1 MQQAIIITGMLLGGL
16 GMFLLAV
23 TMITDGLK
31 ATAGPALRE
40 MLSDWTRSPL
50 HGIFSGVAIT
60 AIVQSSSAVT
70 VATIGFVNAGIINM
84 RQALGIVYGSNIGT
98 TMTGWLVAIIGFKIN
113 VDAFALPLIGIGMIL
128 KLTGGESRRASI
140 GLAMVGFGLFFMGID
155 VLRDAFGGLVETID
169 LAEFTL
175 EGMAGVLVYFG
186 IGFLITLLTQSS
198 SAAIAIT
205 LTAATEGVLGI
216 NAAAA
221 MVIGANV
228 GTTSTAALAVIG
240 ATPNAK
246 RVASAHILFNMGTGV
261 VALLILPVLFL
272 IVKYAGEM
280 LGLQNIPAITL
291 ALFHTIF
298 NILGVLL
305 IFPLN
310 SRLVAFLEKRFVT
323 QEEMEGQPIYLDK
336 TVAVSPPLAVNAL
349 TLELSRMTAIV
360 RRMGQAALSVKKV
373 SSKRLSSDDMVVHKL
388 SSSLA
393 EFITR
398 LEKEKLSQE
407 VSEELAL
414 ILRADQHLLAS
425 ADQAALFARLQV
437 DTASIE
443 DGQLAAGIKHF
454 HAEVASL
461 IEMAKPGE
469 TDFSYDECERQ
480 LAQVQV
486 DYDNLKAS
494 LLAAGTASRIPIPLM
509 IDVVEQNSRLRRM
522 ARQLVKA
529 MNFLNEV
536 FVATSMLLPEP
547 VVRSEGAMDATA
559 GQETLSPSNVVRQD
573 KR

>member
-1 MQQAIIITGMLLGGL
+1 MQQTIIIGGMLLGGL

-40 MLSDWTRSPL
+40 LLANWTRSPL
-50 HGIFSGVAIT
+50 HGIFSGIAIT

-113 VDAFALPLIGIGMIL
+113 VDAFALPMIGLGMIL
-128 KLTGGESRRASI
+128 KLTGGENKRASI
-140 GLAMVGFGLFFMGID
+140 GLALVGFGLFFIGID
-155 VLRDAFGGLVETID
+155 VLKDAFGGLVETID
-169 LAEFTL
+169 LAKFTV
-175 EGMAGVLVYFG
+175 EGFTGVLMYLG
-186 IGFLITLLTQSS
+186 IGFLMTLLTQSS

-205 LTAATEGVLGI
+205 LTAATGGVVDI

-246 RVASAHILFNMGTGV
+246 RVASAHIIFNVGTGA
-261 VALLILPVLFL
+261 VALIILPILFL
-272 IVKYAGEM
+272 IVKHAGEL
-280 LGLQNIPAITL
+280 LGLEDIPAVTL
-291 ALFHTIF
+291 ALFHSIF

-310 SRLVAFLEKRFVT
+310 SRLADFLEKKFVT
-323 QEEMEGQPIYLDK
+323 QEETEGQPRYLDK
-336 TVAVSPPLAVNAL
+336 IVAVSPPLALNAL
-349 TLELSRMTAIV
+349 ALELSRVTAVV
-360 RRMGQAALSVKKV
+360 RRMGLEVLRHKKI
-373 SSKRLSSDDMVVHKL
+373 SNRRISADEMVVQKL
-388 SSSLA
+388 SSSVA
-393 EFITR
+393 EFITH

-407 VSEELAL
+407 VSAELAL
-414 ILRADQHLLAS
+414 ILRAQQHLLAS
-425 ADQAALFARLQV
+425 ADQAALFARLQADIMAV
-437 DTASIE
+437 E
-443 DGQLAAGIKHF
+443 DDQLLAGIKRF

-461 IEMAKPGE
+461 IEMAKPGQA
-469 TDFSYDECERQ
+469 DFSYAGCERQ
-480 LAQVQV
+480 LAQIQL
-486 DYDNLKAS
+486 DYDELKAS
-494 LLAAGTASRIPIPLM
+494 LLKAGAELRIAIPLM

-529 MNFLNEV
+529 MNCLNEV
-536 FVATSMLLPEP
+536 FLTSGTILPESAKP
-547 VVRSEGAMDATA
+547 EREADAPDGQKNSVA
-559 GQETLSPSNVVRQD
+559 G
-573 KR
+573 

>member
-1 MQQAIIITGMLLGGL
+1 MHQMIIICGMLLGGL

-40 MLSDWTRSPL
+40 MLSNWTRSPL

-98 TMTGWLVAIIGFKIN
+98 TMTGWLVAIIGFKID
-113 VDAFALPLIGIGMIL
+113 VDAFALPLIGLGMIL
-128 KLTGGESRRASI
+128 KLTGGESKRASI
-140 GLAMVGFGLFFMGID
+140 GLALVGFGLFFTGID
-155 VLRDAFGGLVETID
+155 VLKDAFGGLVESID
-169 LAEFTL
+169 LARFTL
-175 EGMAGVLVYFG
+175 DGFSGVLMYLG
-186 IGFLITLLTQSS
+186 IGFLMTLLTQSS

-205 LTAATEGVLGI
+205 LTAASGGVLDI

-246 RVASAHILFNMGTGV
+246 RVASAHILFNVGTGL
-261 VALLILPVLFL
+261 VALIILPVLFL
-272 IVKYAGEM
+272 IVKHAGVL
-280 LGLQNIPAITL
+280 LGLADIPAVTL

-310 SRLVAFLEKRFVT
+310 SRLADFLEKQFVT
-323 QEEMEGQPIYLDK
+323 QEEMEGQPRYLDK
-336 TVAVSPPLAVNAL
+336 VVAVSPPLAVNAL
-349 TLELSRMTAIV
+349 ALELSRITAVV
-360 RRMGQAALSVKKV
+360 RRMGLEALSNKK
-373 SSKRLSSDDMVVHKL
+373 SSRRRIAIDDIVVRKL
-388 SSSLA
+388 SASVA
-393 EFITR
+393 EFISQ
-398 LEKEKLSQE
+398 LEREKLSQE
-407 VSEELAL
+407 VSAELAL
-414 ILRADQHLLAS
+414 VLRAEQHLLAS

-437 DTASIE
+437 DVATVDDHE
-443 DGQLAAGIKHF
+443 LLAGIKHF
-454 HAEVASL
+454 YDGVASL
-461 IEMAKPGE
+461 IKMAKPGE
-469 TDFSYDECERQ
+469 ADFSYPECERQ
-480 LAQVQV
+480 LGQVQI
-486 DYDNLKAS
+486 DYDDLKVS
-494 LLAAGTASRIPIPLM
+494 LLKAGTASRIPIPQM

-522 ARQLVKA
+522 ARQLVKG

-536 FVATSMLLPEP
+536 FVATSTILPEA
-547 VVRSEGAMDATA
+547 VLSEGVSDNSKEQKNPVA
-559 GQETLSPSNVVRQD
+559 E
-573 KR
+573 

>member
-31 ATAGPALRE
+31 ATAGPALRD
-40 MLSDWTRSPL
+40 MLSNWTRSPL

-113 VDAFALPLIGIGMIL
+113 VDAFALPLIGLGMIM
-128 KLTGGESRRASI
+128 KMTGGENKRASI
-140 GLAMVGFGLFFMGID
+140 GLALVGFGLFFIGID
-155 VLRDAFGGLVETID
+155 VLKDAFGGLVESID
-169 LAEFTL
+169 LARFTL
-175 EGMAGVLVYFG
+175 EGMAGVLMYFG

-205 LTAATEGVLGI
+205 LTAATGGVLGI

-246 RVASAHILFNMGTGV
+246 RVATAHILFNVGTGL
-261 VALLILPVLFL
+261 VALLILPILFL

-280 LGLQNIPAITL
+280 LGLEDIPAITL

-305 IFPLN
+305 IFPLS
-310 SRLVAFLEKRFVT
+310 SRLADFLEKRFVT
-323 QEEMEGQPIYLDK
+323 QEEMEGQPRYLDK
-336 TVAVSPPLAVNAL
+336 IVAVSPPLAVNAL
-349 TLELSRMTAIV
+349 ALELSRVTAVV
-360 RRMGQAALSVKKV
+360 RRMGLEVLRHKKI
-373 SSKRLSSDDMVVHKL
+373 SNKRLSSDDMVVHKL
-388 SSSLA
+388 SSSVA
-393 EFITR
+393 EFITH

-414 ILRADQHLLAS
+414 ILRAQQHLLAS
-425 ADQAALFARLQV
+425 ADQAALFARMQA
-437 DTASIE
+437 DITAAE
-443 DGQLAAGIKHF
+443 DDQLLAGIRDF

-469 TDFSYDECERQ
+469 VDFSYAGCERQ
-480 LAQVQV
+480 LEQIQLH
-486 DYDNLKAS
+486 YDELKAS
-494 LLAAGTASRIPIPLM
+494 LLKAGAELRIAIPLM

-529 MNFLNEV
+529 MNCLNDV
-536 FVATSMLLPEP
+536 FVTTHTVLPEP
-547 VVRSEGAMDATA
+547 TQSKEENNASA
-559 GQETLSPSNVVRQD
+559 GLKNHVEE
-573 KR
+573 

>member
-31 ATAGPALRE
+31 ATAGPALRDL
-40 MLSDWTRSPL
+40 LSNWTRSPL

-113 VDAFALPLIGIGMIL
+113 VDAFALPLIGLGMIM
-128 KLTGGESRRASI
+128 KMTGGENKRASI
-140 GLAMVGFGLFFMGID
+140 GLALVGFGLFFIGID
-155 VLRDAFGGLVETID
+155 VLKDAFGGLVESID
-169 LAEFTL
+169 LARFTL
-175 EGMAGVLVYFG
+175 EGMAGVLMYFG

-205 LTAATEGVLGI
+205 LTAATGGVLGI

-246 RVASAHILFNMGTGV
+246 RVATAHILFNVGTGL
-261 VALLILPVLFL
+261 VALLILPILFL

-280 LGLQNIPAITL
+280 LGLEDIPAITL

-305 IFPLN
+305 IFPLS
-310 SRLVAFLEKRFVT
+310 SRLADFLEKRFVT
-323 QEEMEGQPIYLDK
+323 QEEMEGQPRYLDK
-336 TVAVSPPLAVNAL
+336 IVAVSPPLAVNAL
-349 TLELSRMTAIV
+349 ALELSRVTAVV
-360 RRMGQAALSVKKV
+360 RRMGLEVLRHKKI
-373 SSKRLSSDDMVVHKL
+373 SNKRLSSDDMVVHKL
-388 SSSLA
+388 SSSVA
-393 EFITR
+393 EFITH

-414 ILRADQHLLAS
+414 ILRAQQHLLAS
-425 ADQAALFARLQV
+425 ADQAALFAQMQA
-437 DTASIE
+437 DITAAE
-443 DGQLAAGIKHF
+443 DHQLLAGIKDF
-454 HAEVASL
+454 YAEVASL

-469 TDFSYDECERQ
+469 VDFSYAGCERQ
-480 LAQVQV
+480 LEQIQLH
-486 DYDNLKAS
+486 YDELKAS
-494 LLAAGTASRIPIPLM
+494 LLKAGAELRIAIPLM

-529 MNFLNEV
+529 MNCLNDV
-536 FVATSMLLPEP
+536 FVTTHMVLPEP
-547 VVRSEGAMDATA
+547 TQSKEENNASA
-559 GQETLSPSNVVRQD
+559 GLKNHVEE
-573 KR
+573 

>member
-1 MQQAIIITGMLLGGL
+1 MQQTIIITGMLLGGL

-40 MLSDWTRSPL
+40 LLANWTRSPL

-98 TMTGWLVAIIGFKIN
+98 TMTGWLVAIIGFKVN
-113 VDAFALPLIGIGMIL
+113 VDAFALPMIGLGMIL
-128 KLTGGESRRASI
+128 KLTGGENKRASV
-140 GLAMVGFGLFFMGID
+140 GLALVGFGLFFIGID
-155 VLRDAFGGLVETID
+155 VLKDAFGGLVETID
-169 LAEFTL
+169 LAKFTV
-175 EGMAGVLVYFG
+175 EGLTGVLMYLG
-186 IGFLITLLTQSS
+186 IGFLMTLLTQSS

-205 LTAATEGVLGI
+205 LTAATGGVVGI

-246 RVASAHILFNMGTGV
+246 RVASAHILFNVGTGA
-261 VALLILPVLFL
+261 VALLILPILFL
-272 IVKYAGEM
+272 IVKHAGEL
-280 LGLQNIPAITL
+280 LGLEDIPAVTL

-310 SRLVAFLEKRFVT
+310 SRLADFLEKQFVT
-323 QEEMEGQPIYLDK
+323 QEETEGQPRYLDK
-336 TVAVSPPLAVNAL
+336 IVAVSPPLAVNAL
-349 TLELSRMTAIV
+349 ALELSRVTAFV
-360 RRMGQAALSVKKV
+360 RRMGLEVLRHKKI
-373 SSKRLSSDDMVVHKL
+373 SSRRISADEMVVRKL
-388 SSSLA
+388 SSSVA
-393 EFITR
+393 EFITH

-414 ILRADQHLLAS
+414 ILRAQQHLLAS
-425 ADQAALFARLQV
+425 ADQAALFARMQA
-437 DTASIE
+437 DITAVE
-443 DGQLAAGIKHF
+443 DDQLVAGIKRF

-469 TDFSYDECERQ
+469 ADFSYAGCERQ
-480 LAQVQV
+480 LEQIQLE
-486 DYDNLKAS
+486 YDELKAS
-494 LLAAGTASRIPIPLM
+494 LLKAGAELRIAIPLM

-529 MNFLNEV
+529 MSCLNEV
-536 FVATSMLLPEP
+536 FVTTGTVLPESTGP
-547 VVRSEGAMDATA
+547 EGDADADAAA
-559 GQETLSPSNVVRQD
+559 GQNNAVVG
-573 KR
+573 

>member
-1 MQQAIIITGMLLGGL
+1 MHQMIIICGMLLGGL

-40 MLSDWTRSPL
+40 MLSNWTRSPL

-98 TMTGWLVAIIGFKIN
+98 TMTGWLVAIIGFKID
-113 VDAFALPLIGIGMIL
+113 VDAFALPLIGLGMIL
-128 KLTGGESRRASI
+128 KLTGGESKRASI
-140 GLAMVGFGLFFMGID
+140 GLALVGFGLFFTGID
-155 VLRDAFGGLVETID
+155 VLKDAFGGLVESID
-169 LAEFTL
+169 LARFTL
-175 EGMAGVLVYFG
+175 DGFSGVLMYLG
-186 IGFLITLLTQSS
+186 IGFLMTLLTQSS

-205 LTAATEGVLGI
+205 LTAASGGVLDI

-246 RVASAHILFNMGTGV
+246 RVASAHILFNVGTGL
-261 VALLILPVLFL
+261 VALIILPVLFL
-272 IVKYAGEM
+272 IVKHAGVL
-280 LGLQNIPAITL
+280 LGLADIPAVTL

-310 SRLVAFLEKRFVT
+310 SRLADFLEKQFVT
-323 QEEMEGQPIYLDK
+323 QEEKEGQPRYLDK
-336 TVAVSPPLAVNAL
+336 VVAVSPPLAVNAL
-349 TLELSRMTAIV
+349 ALELSRITAVV
-360 RRMGQAALSVKKV
+360 RRMGLEALSNKK
-373 SSKRLSSDDMVVHKL
+373 SSSRRISIDDIVVRKL
-388 SSSLA
+388 SASVA
-393 EFITR
+393 EFISQ

-407 VSEELAL
+407 VSAELAL
-414 ILRADQHLLAS
+414 VLRAEQHLLAS

-437 DTASIE
+437 DVATVE
-443 DGQLAAGIKHF
+443 DHELLAGIKHF
-454 HAEVASL
+454 YNGVASL
-461 IEMAKPGE
+461 IKMAKPGE
-469 TDFSYDECERQ
+469 ADFSYSECERQ
-480 LAQVQV
+480 LGQVQI
-486 DYDNLKAS
+486 DYDDLKVS
-494 LLAAGTASRIPIPLM
+494 LLKAGTASRIPIPQM

-522 ARQLVKA
+522 ARQLVKG

-536 FVATSMLLPEP
+536 FVATSTILPEAAL
-547 VVRSEGAMDATA
+547 SEGVSDNSQEQKNPVA
-559 GQETLSPSNVVRQD
+559 G
-573 KR
+573 

>member
-1 MQQAIIITGMLLGGL
+1 MQQTIIITGMLLGGL

-40 MLSDWTRSPL
+40 MLSNWTRSPL

-113 VDAFALPLIGIGMIL
+113 VDAFALPMIGLGMIL
-128 KLTGGESRRASI
+128 KLTGGENKRASI
-140 GLAMVGFGLFFMGID
+140 GLALVGFGLFFIGID
-155 VLRDAFGGLVETID
+155 VLKDAFGGLVETID
-169 LAEFTL
+169 LAKFTL
-175 EGMAGVLVYFG
+175 DGMAGVLMYLG
-186 IGFLITLLTQSS
+186 IGFLMTLLTQSS

-205 LTAATEGVLGI
+205 LTAATGGVVGI

-246 RVASAHILFNMGTGV
+246 RVATAHIIFNVGTGA
-261 VALLILPVLFL
+261 VALIILPILFL
-272 IVKYAGEM
+272 IVKHAGE
-280 LGLQNIPAITL
+280 LLSLEDIPAVTL

-310 SRLVAFLEKRFVT
+310 SRLADFLEKKFVT
-323 QEEMEGQPIYLDK
+323 QEETEGQPRYLDK
-336 TVAVSPPLAVNAL
+336 IVAVSPPLAVNAL
-349 TLELSRMTAIV
+349 ALELSRVTAFV
-360 RRMGQAALSVKKV
+360 RRMGLEVLRHKKISNKRISAAE
-373 SSKRLSSDDMVVHKL
+373 MVVQKL
-388 SSSLA
+388 SSSVA
-393 EFITR
+393 EFITH

-407 VSEELAL
+407 VSAELAL
-414 ILRADQHLLAS
+414 ILRAQQHLLAS

-437 DTASIE
+437 DVMAVE
-443 DGQLAAGIKHF
+443 DDQLLAGIKRF
-454 HAEVASL
+454 HAEVARL

-469 TDFSYDECERQ
+469 ADFSYAGCERQ
-480 LAQVQV
+480 LEQIQL
-486 DYDNLKAS
+486 DYDELKAS
-494 LLAAGTASRIPIPLM
+494 LLKAGAELRIAIPLM

-529 MNFLNEV
+529 MNCLNEV
-536 FVATSMLLPEP
+536 FVTTGTILPEAVQP
-547 VVRSEGAMDATA
+547 A
-559 GQETLSPSNVVRQD
+559 GETDNSGGQKDSVAG
-573 KR
+573 

>member
-1 MQQAIIITGMLLGGL
+1 MQQAIIIGGMLLGGL

-40 MLSDWTRSPL
+40 LLANWTRSPL
-50 HGIFSGVAIT
+50 HGIFSGIAIT

-113 VDAFALPLIGIGMIL
+113 VDAFALPMIGLGMIL
-128 KLTGGESRRASI
+128 KLTGGENKRASI
-140 GLAMVGFGLFFMGID
+140 GLALVGFGLFFIGID
-155 VLRDAFGGLVETID
+155 VLKDAFGGLVETID
-169 LAEFTL
+169 LARFTV
-175 EGMAGVLVYFG
+175 EGFTGVLMYLG
-186 IGFLITLLTQSS
+186 IGFLMTLLTQSS

-205 LTAATEGVLGI
+205 LTAATGGVVDI

-246 RVASAHILFNMGTGV
+246 RVASAHIIFNVGTGA
-261 VALLILPVLFL
+261 VALIILPILFL
-272 IVKYAGEM
+272 IVKHAGEL
-280 LGLQNIPAITL
+280 LGLEDIPAVTL
-291 ALFHTIF
+291 ALFHSIF

-310 SRLVAFLEKRFVT
+310 SRLADFLEKKFVT
-323 QEEMEGQPIYLDK
+323 QEETEGQPRYLDK
-336 TVAVSPPLAVNAL
+336 IVAVSPPLALNAL
-349 TLELSRMTAIV
+349 ALELSRVTAVV
-360 RRMGQAALSVKKV
+360 RRMGLEVLRHKKISNRRISADQMV
-373 SSKRLSSDDMVVHKL
+373 VQRLSSSV
-388 SSSLA
+388 A
-393 EFITR
+393 EFITH

-407 VSEELAL
+407 VSAELAL
-414 ILRADQHLLAS
+414 ILRAQQHLLAS
-425 ADQAALFARLQV
+425 ADQAALFTRMQADIAAV
-437 DTASIE
+437 E
-443 DGQLAAGIKHF
+443 DDQLLAGIKRF
-454 HAEVASL
+454 HAQVAAL

-469 TDFSYDECERQ
+469 ADFSYAGCERQ
-480 LAQVQV
+480 LEQIQL
-486 DYDNLKAS
+486 DYDELKAS
-494 LLAAGTASRIPIPLM
+494 LLKAGAELRVAIPLM

-529 MNFLNEV
+529 MNCLNQV
-536 FVATSMLLPEP
+536 FVSTGAILPASAEP
-547 VVRSEGAMDATA
+547 EREADASD
-559 GQETLSPSNVVRQD
+559 GQEKPGAG
-573 KR
+573 

>member
-1 MQQAIIITGMLLGGL
+1 MQQTIIVSGMLLGGL

-40 MLSDWTRSPL
+40 LLSNWTRSPL

-113 VDAFALPLIGIGMIL
+113 VDAFALPMIGLGMIL
-128 KLTGGESRRASI
+128 KLTGGENKRASI
-140 GLAMVGFGLFFMGID
+140 GLALVGFGLFFIGID
-155 VLRDAFGGLVETID
+155 VLKDAFGGLVETID
-169 LAEFTL
+169 LAKFTV
-175 EGMAGVLVYFG
+175 EGFTGVLLYLG
-186 IGFLITLLTQSS
+186 IGFMMTLLTQSS

-205 LTAATEGVLGI
+205 LTAATGGVVGI

-246 RVASAHILFNMGTGV
+246 RVASAHILFNVGTGV
-261 VALLILPVLFL
+261 VALIILPILFL
-272 IVKYAGEM
+272 IVKHAGEL
-280 LGLQNIPAITL
+280 LGLEDIPAVTL

-310 SRLVAFLEKRFVT
+310 SRLADFLEKQFVT
-323 QEEMEGQPIYLDK
+323 QEETEGQPRYLDK
-336 TVAVSPPLAVNAL
+336 IVAVSPPLAVNAL
-349 TLELSRMTAIV
+349 ALELSRVTAIV
-360 RRMGQAALSVKKV
+360 RRMGLEVLRHKKI
-373 SSKRLSSDDMVVHKL
+373 SNKRITADEMVVQKL
-388 SSSLA
+388 SSSVS
-393 EFITR
+393 EFITH

-414 ILRADQHLLAS
+414 ILRAQQHLLAS
-425 ADQAALFARLQV
+425 ADQAVLFARMQA
-437 DTASIE
+437 DITAVE
-443 DGQLAAGIKHF
+443 DDQLLAGIKRF

-469 TDFSYDECERQ
+469 TGFSYAGCERQ
-480 LAQVQV
+480 LEQIQL
-486 DYDNLKAS
+486 DYDDLKAS
-494 LLAAGTASRIPIPLM
+494 LLKTGAELRIAIPLM

-529 MNFLNEV
+529 MNCLNEV
-536 FVATSMLLPEP
+536 FVTTGTILPESVEP
-547 VVRSEGAMDATA
+547 EGETDASD
-559 GQETLSPSNVVRQD
+559 GQENSVAG
-573 KR
+573 